1 LGCSWRVQLK
11 ALDPTFTD
19 GLMAATAVEI
29 VVDVPAGV
37 TIGEYERINNGHS
50 FHVAWDFPDVCVC
63 ETCKRETPLH
73 LVEKAKF
80 LVIRDLDIWGQPS
93 FFVYQDV
100 QHRCP
105 CGHRQALLPPF
116 KRKDVKY
123 TYRFE
128 EHVLACLIKS
138 TAEDVAKQLGISAET
153 VERIVKNRIEDA
165 KAKKV
170 DPGRKI
176 DNIGLDEISL
186 RKGHKAYATILTDL
200 TDAAQPAVLALAKG
214 RDEAAARQCLEMLS
228 LEQRQAVRTHCTDMG
243 PAYVGACQTLL
254 PNSQSVIDRFHVAK
268 KLGEVADTLRKKT
281 TEPTNE
287 A

>member
-1 LGCSWRVQLK
+1 
-11 ALDPTFTD
+11 
-19 GLMAATAVEI
+19 MAATPVEI
-29 VVDVPAGV
+29 IVDMPAGI
-37 TIGEYERINNGHS
+37 TIGEYERIDNGHS
-50 FHVAWDFPDVCVC
+50 FHVAWDFPDVCIC
-63 ETCKRETPLH
+63 ETCKRQTPLH
-73 LVEKAKF
+73 RVEKAKF

-128 EHVLACLIKS
+128 EHVLASLIKS

-170 DPGRKI
+170 DPARKVE
-176 DNIGLDEISL
+176 NIGLDEISL

-200 TDAAQPAVLALAKG
+200 TESSKPEVLAVAKG
-214 RDEAAARQCLEMLS
+214 RDEAAARQCLEVLS
-228 LEQRQAVRTHCTDMG
+228 SEQRQAVKTHSTDMG
-243 PAYVGACQTLL
+243 AAYLAACKTLL

-268 KLGEVADTLRKKT
+268 KLGEAADTLRKTT
-281 TEPTNE
+281 TEPTSE